1 MTKYLVVV
9 AGNIGVGKTSLT
21 ERIGSRLGW
30 RTGYESVADNP
41 YLADFYSDMRSWS
54 FHLQI
59 FFLGHRADQY
69 IEAAQDARSA
79 ILDRSIYEDFHIF
92 ARALHHMGDLAERD
106 YLAYRRLFE
115 IVVNGVPR
123 PNLLIYL
130 KAPVNVLMTRIRR
143 RARNMET
150 GITPEY
156 LSLLDSFYDEWLGA
170 FDMCPVLTISTD
182 DLDYVHQKKHLDTV
196 VEHTRINSPARKSW
210 SFRRLIYGCYI
221 PIQGGGKGQDSKA
234 YAPTAGSAYWP
245 AVPFSLVDR
254 LHSF

>member
-21 ERIGSRLGW
+21 ERIGARLGW

-41 YLADFYSDMRSWS
+41 YLADFYGDMGSWS

-130 KAPVNVLMTRIRR
+130 KAPVNVLMNRIRR

-156 LSLLDSFYDEWLGA
+156 LTLLDSFYNDWLGA
-170 FDMCPVLTISTD
+170 FDMCPVLTIRSD
-182 DLDYVHQKKHLDTV
+182 DLDFVHQQHHLDTV
-196 VEHTRINSPARKSW
+196 VERIQDKLA
-210 SFRRLIYGCYI
+210 
-221 PIQGGGKGQDSKA
+221 GKEI
-234 YAPTAGSAYWP
+234 
-245 AVPFSLVDR
+245 VEF
-254 LHSF
+254 